1 MARALEASSA
11 LIRACANGLRTTVI
25 HSIPGTV
32 RSSVYSACP
41 VRNSGSSLRRTG
53 VPTYFSVVAI
63 VDPPSGPRAAPVL
76 RGVGGRL
83 HDVLGAGAAAQVA
96 LEGRPH
102 LLLGRVRV
110 LPEERV
116 RGHDHPRRAVP
127 ALQAVVAMEGLLQ
140 RMHLPVGGH
149 GLDRRHL
156 APIGLGR

>member
-63 VDPPSGPRAAPVL
+63 VDPPSGPRAAHVL
-76 RGVGGRL
+76 RGVEDRL
-83 HDVLGAGAAAQVA
+83 HDVLVAGAAAQVA
-96 LEGRPH
+96 LEGRAN
-102 LLLGRVRV
+102 LLLGRVGV
-110 LPEERV
+110 LPQVGV
-116 RGHDHPRRAVP
+116 RGPDLGRRA
-127 ALQAVVAMEGLLQ
+127 
-140 RMHLPVGGH
+140 LP
-149 GLDRRHL
+149 
-156 APIGLGR
+156 P